1 LQRRSQNF
9 ADTELPVMP
18 VALIVKWI
26 AEPEKQEEIAAILR
40 TMKELVRQ
48 EPGCLSYEV
57 FRSSEDPQE
66 FMLVEVYRDQDAVT
80 AHGQT
85 DYFKSYVLDRALP
98 ALKSRQRGQYR
109 PLE

>member
-1 LQRRSQNF
+1 MEEPLMS
-9 ADTELPVMP
+9 

-26 AEPEKQEEIAAILR
+26 AKPETQEEIADILT
-40 TMKELVRQ
+40 TMRELVRH

-66 FMLVEVYRDQDAVT
+66 FMLVEVYKDDAAVADHGKT
-80 AHGQT
+80 A
-85 DYFKSYVLDRALP
+85 YFKSHVLDRAIP
-98 ALKSRQRGQYR
+98 ALQSRQRGLYR

>member
-1 LQRRSQNF
+1 
-9 ADTELPVMP
+9 MP
-18 VALIVKWI
+18 VALIVKWV
-26 AEPEKQEEIAAILR
+26 ATPESQEEIADILR

-66 FMLVEVYRDQDAVT
+66 FMLVEVYKNQDAVT

-85 DYFKSYVLDRALP
+85 DYFKTYVLDRALP
-98 ALKSRQRGQYR
+98 VLKSRQRGLYR